1 MALEQRSITSLFH
14 LFVWLKLNVEIPLSQ
29 GHRRNGLATYLTSIC
44 MISVHVFFIIAQPY
58 LFVTRAVTLALES
71 TLIIGCKIF
80 ADYPINWV
88 NENLRTN
95 MSRMQSVH

>member
-14 LFVWLKLNVEIPLSQ
+14 LLVWLKLNVEIPLSQ

-44 MISVHVFFIIAQPY
+44 MIIVHVFFVLAQSC

-71 TLIIGCKIF
+71 ELIIRCKTI
-80 ADYPINWV
+80 ANYPINPLAD
-88 NENLRTN
+88 ELFFCG
-95 MSRMQSVH
+95 SHF

>member
-14 LFVWLKLNVEIPLSQ
+14 LLVWLKLKVEIPLSQ
-29 GHRRNGLATYLTSIC
+29 GHRRNGLATYLTLIC
-44 MISVHVFFIIAQPY
+44 MISVHVFFITAQPC

-71 TLIIGCKIF
+71 TLIIVCKII
-80 ADYPINWV
+80 ANYPINWV

-95 MSRMQSVH
+95 MSHMQSVH